1 MKKISTATAHAIRKV
16 ESQRLTIGL
25 DWATD
30 RVSRPMSAMAILQQL
45 GA

>member
-25 DWATD
+25 DP
-30 RVSRPMSAMAILQQL
+30 RRPIELVLRA
-45 GA
+45 G